1 MIHVVG
7 VSMPRSGHHLLEMIL
22 KNTLGDKCSYCEFYE
37 KGCCKSIPC
46 KSKIKAASGK
56 HKLFLQKSHDFD
68 FSDQIAVPGTFR
80 VVQYRS
86 PVPRSLSNYELYL
99 MTRSEDNISTFRRFL
114 VDEAL
119 YFCKFYQKWIKKPSA
134 KLFILTYEELTADP
148 FRALLRFFSYI
159 KFPVNLDLLS
169 AGIAR
174 SIGHRGR
181 DNVPFKPTEV
191 LAHRYATHPT
201 LANFEEIVIRNCP
214 GYFPI
219 RYFSSGD
226 SDNSLI
232 GLIFRAKKAFEA
244 ADYELATV
252 LAEAAYAQD
261 RHDPALAKLC
271 ESARSIST
279 KHGFVAPGERPA
291 PPQPQISFDPEQRQ

>member
-1 MIHVVG
+1 MVHVVG

-22 KNTLGDKCSYCEFYE
+22 KNTLGAKCTYCEFYE

-46 KSKIKAASGK
+46 KSKVKTIKRN
-56 HKLFLQKSHDFD
+56 HKIFLQKSHDFN
-68 FSDQIAVPGTFR
+68 FSDQIVIPETFR

-99 MTRSEDNISTFRRFL
+99 MNGTEDNVSTFRRFL

-119 YFCKFYQKWIKKPSA
+119 YFCRFYKKWIKTPSS

-148 FRALLRFFSYI
+148 LRALLRFFSYI
-159 KFPVNLDLLS
+159 KFPINLDQLS
-169 AGIAR
+169 AGIAQ

-191 LAHRYATHPT
+191 LAHRYAKYPT
-201 LANFEEIVIRNCP
+201 LANFEEIVIRNCS
-214 GYFPI
+214 GYFPM
-219 RYFSSGD
+219 RYFSSDD

-232 GLIFRAKKAFEA
+232 GLIFRAKKAIEA
-244 ADYELATV
+244 ADHELATV

-271 ESARSIST
+271 ESARSISP
-279 KHGFVAPGERPA
+279 KLGSAAPGVRPA
-291 PPQPQISFDPEQRQ
+291 RPQPEISFDTEEQ